1 MPNIIGFLVIK
12 NFFLLIQLNYK
23 NVIKIRFMK
32 REKIIIG
39 SRGSKLAMIY
49 AENVEAKLKEV
60 FSINIEI
67 KKIVTSGDE
76 NQKDRISNLG
86 GKGLFSKKIENEL
99 LENKIDIAVH
109 ALKDMPTIETE
120 GLETN
125 YFLKRNSP
133 NEILISNK
141 KIKFNDLK
149 PNSIVGTSS
158 YRREYQLKNKRSDLN
173 YKLIRGNVDT
183 RIKKMENGEF
193 DAIIL
198 SKAGIDSLEINHKIT
213 EEFTTEDLI
222 PCAGQ
227 GIIAMQCRNSDLEI
241 KELLEKINN
250 PQARICANTEREV
263 LKILEGDC
271 DTAIGAFS
279 KINGNNISLTTE
291 LFSVDGK
298 KRYFIK
304 QKKEIKFAKE
314 LGIEVGETL
323 KIQSKGSY
331 KR

>member
-1 MPNIIGFLVIK
+1 
-12 NFFLLIQLNYK
+12 
-23 NVIKIRFMK
+23 MK

-39 SRGSKLAMIY
+39 SRGSRLAMIY
-49 AENVEAKLKEV
+49 ADNVKAKLKEV
-60 FSINIEI
+60 FSKDIEI
-67 KKIVTSGDE
+67 KKIVTLGDE
-76 NQKDRISNLG
+76 NQKDRLSNLG
-86 GKGLFSKKIENEL
+86 GKGLFSKKIEEEL

-109 ALKDMPTIETE
+109 ALKDMPSIETD

-133 NEILISNK
+133 NEILVSNK

-158 YRREYQLKNKRSDLN
+158 YRREYQLKNKRSDLD

-183 RIKKMENGEF
+183 RIKKMENGDY

-198 SKAGIDSLEINHKIT
+198 SKAGIDSLEINKIIT
-213 EEFTTEDLI
+213 EEFKTDDLI

-227 GIIAMQCRNSDLEI
+227 GIIAIQCRDSDIEI
-241 KELLEKINN
+241 KQLLEKINDKHS
-250 PQARICANTEREV
+250 RIRANTEREV
-263 LKILEGDC
+263 LKTLEGDC
-271 DTAIGAFS
+271 DTAVGAFS
-279 KINGNNISLTTE
+279 NIDGSNIILSAE

-298 KRYFIK
+298 HRYFV
-304 QKKEIKFAKE
+304 KETKDINLAKE
-314 LGIEVGETL
+314 LGREVGEVL
-323 KIQSKGSY
+323 KSQSKGSY

>member
-1 MPNIIGFLVIK
+1 
-12 NFFLLIQLNYK
+12 
-23 NVIKIRFMK
+23 MK

-39 SRGSKLAMIY
+39 TRGSKLAMIY
-49 AENVEAKLKEV
+49 AENVKDRLKGV
-60 FSINIEI
+60 YSKNIEI
-67 KKIVTSGDE
+67 KKILTSGDE
-76 NQKDRISNLG
+76 NQKDRLSDLG
-86 GKGLFSKKIENEL
+86 GKGLFSKKIESEL

-109 ALKDMPTIETE
+109 ALKDMPSIETE

-133 NEILISNK
+133 NEILVSNK
-141 KIKFNDLK
+141 KIKFKDLK
-149 PNSIVGTSS
+149 SNSIIGTSS
-158 YRREYQLKNKRSDLN
+158 YRREYQLKNIRSDLN

-183 RIKKMENGEF
+183 RIKKMENGEY

-198 SKAGIDSLEINHKIT
+198 SKAGIDSLKINHKIT

-227 GIIAMQCRNSDLEI
+227 GIIAIQCKNNDLEI

-250 PQARICANTEREV
+250 PQSRICANTEREV

-271 DTAIGAFS
+271 DTAVGALS
-279 KINGNNISLTTE
+279 KINGNNISLTAE

-304 QKKEIKFAKE
+304 ETKELDFAKE
-314 LGIEVGETL
+314 LGIEVGKAL
-323 KIQSKGSY
+323 KSQSKGSY